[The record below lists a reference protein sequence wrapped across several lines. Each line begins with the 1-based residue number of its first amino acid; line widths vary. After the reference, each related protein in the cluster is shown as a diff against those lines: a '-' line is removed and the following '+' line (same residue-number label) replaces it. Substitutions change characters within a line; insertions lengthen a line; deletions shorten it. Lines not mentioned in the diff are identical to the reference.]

1 MEDNKEK
8 IPLTREEKKHL
19 AIYKAL
25 PKDSKIKEMIKNGT
39 LTNSDIDIV
48 IPAIIIGAGFDRKQ
62 VANLFSLTLGLQS
75 HIREVRKISREQIK
89 RVRTRYGMSPIQRR
103 YFENRIIYGYSSKR
117 KTIAEASEVARM
129 LISCS
134 ENQNSRLEY
143 LAAGVDQVKL
153 ARKIL
158 DNKEKY
164 EEICQSV
171 TIELQEKEEFF
182 ILDLFRNLYWE
193 AQKSIKRVEDLT
205 RQITQGIKRP
215 YLRSARRKTDAED
228 L

>member
-39 LTNSDIDIV
+39 LTNSDIDTV

-89 RVRTRYGMSPIQRR
+89 RARTRYGMSPIQRR

-143 LAAGVDQVKL
+143 LAAGVDQAKL

>member
-39 LTNSDIDIV
+39 LTNSDIDTV
-48 IPAIIIGAGFDRKQ
+48 IPAILIGAGFDRKQ

-75 HIREVRKISREQIK
+75 YIREVRKISREQIK

-143 LAAGVDQVKL
+143 LAAGIDQVKL

>member
-39 LTNSDIDIV
+39 LTNSDIDTV

-75 HIREVRKISREQIK
+75 YIREVRKISREQIK

>member
-1 MEDNKEK
+1 MEGNKEK
-8 IPLTREEKKHL
+8 ISLTREEKKHL

-39 LTNSDIDIV
+39 LTNSDIDTV

-75 HIREVRKISREQIK
+75 YIREVRKISREQIK

-182 ILDLFRNLYWE
+182 ILDLFRNLYWD

>member
-75 HIREVRKISREQIK
+75 YIREVRKISREQIK

-143 LAAGVDQVKL
+143 LAAGIDQVKL

>member
-1 MEDNKEK
+1 
-8 IPLTREEKKHL
+8 
-19 AIYKAL
+19 
-25 PKDSKIKEMIKNGT
+25 MIKNGT

-75 HIREVRKISREQIK
+75 YIREVRKISREQIK

-117 KTIAEASEVARM
+117 KIIAEASELARM

-143 LAAGVDQVKL
+143 LAAGIDQAKL
-153 ARKIL
+153 ARKIIE
-158 DNKEKY
+158 NKEKY

-171 TIELQEKEEFF
+171 IIELQEKNELHV
-182 ILDLFRNLYWE
+182 LDLFRNLYWE
-193 AQKSIKRVEDLT
+193 AQKGIKRVEDLIK
-205 RQITQGIKRP
+205 QILKGIKRP
-215 YLRSARRKTDAED
+215 YLASSKRRVNAND

>member
-62 VANLFSLTLGLQS
+62 VATLFSLTLGLQS

-89 RVRTRYGMSPIQRR
+89 RARTRYGMSPIQRR

-143 LAAGVDQVKL
+143 LAAGVDQAKL
-153 ARKIL
+153 ARKIIE
-158 DNKEKY
+158 NKEKY

-171 TIELQEKEEFF
+171 IIELQEKNELHV
-182 ILDLFRNLYWE
+182 LDLFRNLYWE
-193 AQKSIKRVEDLT
+193 AQKGIKSVEDLIK
-205 RQITQGIKRP
+205 QILKGIKRP
-215 YLRSARRKTDAED
+215 YLASSKRKVNDKD